1 MANDRYLQMLG
12 IAKRAG
18 LLSQGHDVCVDAVK
32 KGKACMC
39 LFASDASERLVQ
51 EFERL
56 LRSMSRTI
64 PIKRLNYSMSE
75 IGYALSYKT
84 AVITINDE
92 GIANKLNAIEKTQN
106 GEEN

>member
-18 LLSQGHDVCVDAVK
+18 LISQGHDVCVDSVK

-39 LFASDASERLVQ
+39 LFTSDASERLVK
-51 EFERL
+51 EFETL
-56 LRSMSRTI
+56 LQSMNRNI
-64 PIKRLNYSMSE
+64 PIKRLNYSMVE